1 MGVGDLVSV
10 CPNGALEFMF
20 NGVVNNLIR
29 SGVCISNNNNNN
41 NIVHLFELEKV
52 IRETDIS

>member
-1 MGVGDLVSV
+1 MGDLVSV